1 MKFRFFLT
9 HGFIKKKIKEL
20 KKNKKN
26 DSFCVF
32 LMDFKNVLNEEIK
45 NSILESSGISKQIL
59 VEYIQS
65 SSLAIGY
72 AKKETGEI
80 INLQVFRGLFVSK
93 SIVALLNR
101 NDGFIIVVD

>member
-1 MKFRFFLT
+1 MKFHFFLT

-20 KKNKKN
+20 NKNKKD

-32 LMDFKNVLNEEIK
+32 LMNFKNILNEEIK
-45 NSILESSGISKQIL
+45 NSILRSSGVSKQFL
-59 VEYIQS
+59 DEYIQS

-80 INLQVFRGLFVSK
+80 IHLQVFRGLFVSK
-93 SIVALLNR
+93 SIVTFLNR

>member
-72 AKKETGEI
+72 ARLLIYKFLED
-80 INLQVFRGLFVSK
+80 FLFQKV
-93 SIVALLNR
+93 LLH
-101 NDGFIIVVD
+101 F